1 MKDNKS
7 ILGQNLVR
15 ARKRLGLTQ
24 SVVAETL
31 GLERSRYAHY
41 EKDTTPS
48 ADLLRKLATIL
59 GVTTDEKAWRKLSLS
74 WGVTPVMSEVFQSL
88 DVLFYTA
95 GKLAKSTF
103 DLNKGDRIVI
113 TGGMTNGSSGNTNL
127 IKVEK
132 I

>member
-59 GVTTDEKAWRKLSLS
+59 GVTTDELLYSPEQLQYFAEKPFSRDNLFSFSELRQEEKSLVLRWRLLSPESKEAILKNIENQLQKAD
-74 WGVTPVMSEVFQSL
+74 ME
-88 DVLFYTA
+88 
-95 GKLAKSTF
+95 
-103 DLNKGDRIVI
+103 
-113 TGGMTNGSSGNTNL
+113 
-127 IKVEK
+127 
-132 I
+132 

>member
-59 GVTTDEKAWRKLSLS
+59 GVTTDELLYSPEQLQYLADSPFSRDNLFSFGELRQSEKSLILRWRLLSPEAKETILKSIETQLQKAD
-74 WGVTPVMSEVFQSL
+74 ME
-88 DVLFYTA
+88 
-95 GKLAKSTF
+95 
-103 DLNKGDRIVI
+103 
-113 TGGMTNGSSGNTNL
+113 
-127 IKVEK
+127 
-132 I
+132 

>member
-24 SVVAETL
+24 SIVAEAM

-48 ADLLRKLATIL
+48 ADNLRKLATIL
-59 GVTTDEKAWRKLSLS
+59 GVTTDELLYSPEQLQQLAEAPFSRDNLFSFGELRQEEKSLVLRWRLLSN
-74 WGVTPVMSEVFQSL
+74 E
-88 DVLFYTA
+88 
-95 GKLAKSTF
+95 AKES
-103 DLNKGDRIVI
+103 I
-113 TGGMTNGSSGNTNL
+113 
-127 IKVEK
+127 IKNIENQTQK
-132 I
+132 EEME

>member
-59 GVTTDEKAWRKLSLS
+59 GVTTDELLYSPEQLQYFADAPFGRDNLFSFSELRQEEKSLVLRWRLLSPDAKETVLKNIENQLQKAD
-74 WGVTPVMSEVFQSL
+74 ME
-88 DVLFYTA
+88 
-95 GKLAKSTF
+95 
-103 DLNKGDRIVI
+103 
-113 TGGMTNGSSGNTNL
+113 
-127 IKVEK
+127 
-132 I
+132 